1 MPYTIIDIPGYNH
14 NSESMWHPDFRKYII
29 ESGNEVVTL
38 NLPGGKYPVFRDWYS
53 IIEQAVAESKNPVTL
68 VGHSLGTR
76 AVLLF
81 LEQTKQTVQ
90 NVVLIAPFDNSLTNS
105 SFRNGNYANFFEHL
119 VDIKR
124 VKSKI
129 KGEIKVIG
137 SKDDANIPYIQAEII
152 ARDLSAELITI
163 PNSGHFLDIKW
174 AKLLS
179 EITVKQL
186 AVAS

>member
-1 MPYTIIDIPGYNH
+1 MAYTIIDIPGYNH
-14 NSESMWHPDFRKYII
+14 DSESMWHPEFRKYIT
-29 ESGNEVVTL
+29 ESGSEAITL
-38 NLPGGKYPVFRDWYS
+38 NLPGGKYPVFREWYP
-53 IIEQAVAESKNPVTL
+53 IIEQAVAEAKNQVIL

-81 LEQTKQTVQ
+81 LEQTKKTVQ

-119 VDIKR
+119 IDIKQ

-137 SKDDANIPYIQAEII
+137 SEDDANIPYIQAQNI
-152 ARDLSAELITI
+152 ALDLGGELITI
-163 PNSGHFLDIKW
+163 PNSGHFLDAKW

-179 EITVKQL
+179 EITVK
-186 AVAS
+186 

>member
-1 MPYTIIDIPGYNH
+1 MAYTIIDIPGYNH
-14 NSESMWHPDFRKYII
+14 NSESMWHPEFRKYIT
-29 ESGNEVVTL
+29 ESGSEVITL
-38 NLPGGKYPVFRDWYS
+38 NLPGGKYPVFREWYP
-53 IIEQAVAESKNPVTL
+53 IIEQAVSEANNPVIL

-81 LEQTKQTVQ
+81 LEQTKKTVQ
-90 NVVLIAPFDNSLTNS
+90 NIVLIAPFDNSLANS

-119 VDIKR
+119 IDIKQ

-137 SKDDANIPYIQAEII
+137 SEDDVNIPYIQAQNI

-163 PNSGHFLDIKW
+163 PNSGHFLDSKW
-174 AKLLS
+174 AKTLS
-179 EITVKQL
+179 EITVK
-186 AVAS
+186 

>member
-1 MPYTIIDIPGYNH
+1 MAYTIIDIPGYNH

-29 ESGNEVVTL
+29 ESGHEVVTL
-38 NLPGGKYPVFRDWYS
+38 NLPGGKYPVFREWYP
-53 IIEQAVAESKNPVTL
+53 IIEQAVLVAKNPVIL

-81 LEQTKQTVQ
+81 LEQTTHTIE
-90 NVVLIAPFDNSLTNS
+90 NIVLIAPFDNSLTNS
-105 SFRNGNYANFFEHL
+105 GFRNGNYANFFEYL
-119 VDIKR
+119 IDIER

-137 SKDDANIPYIQAEII
+137 SEDDINIPYIQAQNI

-163 PNSGHFLDIKW
+163 PNSGHFLDSKW
-174 AKLLS
+174 AKTLS
-179 EITVKQL
+179 EIVVK
-186 AVAS
+186 

>member
-14 NSESMWHPDFRKYII
+14 NSESIWHPEFRKYIT
-29 ESGNEVVTL
+29 ESGSEAITL
-38 NLPGGKYPVFRDWYS
+38 NLPGGKHPVFKEWYP
-53 IIEQAVAESKNPVTL
+53 IIEQAVSEANNPIIL

-81 LEQTKQTVQ
+81 LEQNTHTIE
-90 NVVLIAPFDNSLTNS
+90 NIVLIAPFDNSLTNS
-105 SFRNGNYANFFEHL
+105 NFRNGNYANFFEHL
-119 VDIKR
+119 IDINQ

-137 SKDDANIPYIQAEII
+137 SEDDVNIPYIQAQNI

-163 PNSGHFLDIKW
+163 PNSGHFLDSKW

-179 EITVKQL
+179 EITVK
-186 AVAS
+186 